1 MPTPEEHAVEAFV
14 QSHLEFLFLD
24 RYSSKPR
31 WFMMVIL
38 SLVLERPIPENIR
51 RTMNPDFERALRTS
65 VANLFEY
72 TRATLKENLRYAQFQ
87 KMIANALEAIQ
98 SRMQEAPDAQ
108 EL

>member
-1 MPTPEEHAVEAFV
+1 MTKPEEHAIETFV

-24 RYSSKPR
+24 RYSSQPR
-31 WFMMVIL
+31 WFMLVVL
-38 SLVLERPIPENIR
+38 SLVLERPIPDNLK
-51 RTMNPDFERALRTS
+51 RTMDPNFERALRTS

-72 TRATLKENLRYAQFQ
+72 TRATLAENLRYAQFQ
-87 KMIANALEAIQ
+87 KMLANALETIQ